1 MLKNPQTLNPTKGTN
16 KMMSTPMMI
25 IKLNSTFQ
33 LNDASEIFDV
43 ALNDLRNSSPEVYA
57 RLQLAVHDAQ
67 RELTKVSI
75 ERSAKDAK
83 EHFVELI
90 NAAN

>member
-1 MLKNPQTLNPTKGTN
+1 
-16 KMMSTPMMI
+16 MSTVMLIM
-25 IKLNSTFQ
+25 KLNSTFQ

-67 RELTKVSI
+67 KELTKVSVK
-75 ERSAKDAK
+75 RSAQNAKD
-83 EHFVELI
+83 HFVELI
-90 NAAN
+90 NNASN